1 MEAPV
6 NQPVPGTPQE
16 NPTQEPDSQTVEQC
30 ITYLSRK
37 DDTTRF
43 VGLAMLSSL
52 LTHIKDINVLT
63 RCWKSL
69 NPRFL
74 GRLLKSGVTSQKSPE
89 EAKDMVELAVHV
101 LHAFATLLP
110 NSAEEVSLVGRAPLL
125 VEILPKCSIITQ
137 ATMLQTLLVFSTGR
151 KGSGVIVSIED
162 LSPLIK
168 CSVEHETAM
177 QVLQHAFIN
186 SIHESPLL
194 KRRLETFLPSICEDM
209 LAMDKASRSRILSFL
224 SDLLARLP
232 SELLP
237 TETNWVK
244 AAYTAIRAVITFGH
258 NSHERSHCIKIAASL
273 LHKYPPSLLFGPK
286 ALGKATVNE
295 EKPFVYFFMQL
306 ALIDLRATFPALL
319 EQLATPSY
327 GNTAHRLASDF
338 DVLAAFLGYLLM
350 VEDFDDIPITPD
362 LLLKLKA
369 DIGETFGLTLE
380 FLRDRWDAGY
390 AGAPG
395 FEPGF
400 EKDVPL
406 SLTWETKL
414 EGGIVCDP
422 LVIAAVRALSLWLK
436 EDESL
441 RKESGGLTDLFLG
454 LWKKGKEDGVDY
466 RFWIL
471 SALEGTV
478 EEDNG
483 RERFLQYQGIH
494 ILWADLKAIYVNRNA
509 GEDDLRIALDETRV
523 LTQVVTLGDKAN
535 ETWVKEVLAVVN
547 IRGDSG
553 MRLELDA
560 AMARLASACLAKT
573 HKAVRRRL
581 KDDVQKV
588 KEVCGRLFA
597 IASERMEDGEGIAE
611 LVGEAVEEL
620 NGM

>member
-6 NQPVPGTPQE
+6 NQPVSGTSHD

-30 ITYLSRK
+30 IAYLSCK
-37 DDTTRF
+37 DDTSRF
-43 VGLAMLSSL
+43 VGLAMLSSF
-52 LTHIKDINVLT
+52 LTHIQDINVLA

-74 GRLLKSGVTSQKSPE
+74 DRLLRS
-89 EAKDMVELAVHV
+89 ARDMVELAVHV
-101 LHAFATLLP
+101 IHAFSTLLP
-110 NSAEEVSLVGRAPLL
+110 DSAEEVSLVGRAPLL
-125 VEILPKCSIITQ
+125 AEILPGCSIITQ
-137 ATMLQTLLVFSTGR
+137 ATILQTLLVFSTGR
-151 KGSGVIVSIED
+151 KGSEVIVTIKD

-168 CSVEHETAM
+168 CSVEHEVAM
-177 QVLQHAFIN
+177 QILQYSFVN
-186 SIHESPLL
+186 SIPEPLL
-194 KRRLETFLPSICEDM
+194 LKGPLKRFLPSVCEDM

-224 SDLLARLP
+224 SDLLARFP
-232 SELLP
+232 PELLP
-237 TETNWVK
+237 SDTNWVRS
-244 AAYTAIRAVITFGH
+244 AYAAIRVVITSGH
-258 NSHERSHCIKIAASL
+258 SSHERSHCTKIAASL

-286 ALGKATVNE
+286 ALGKAPANE
-295 EKPFVYFFMQL
+295 EKPFVYFFIQL
-306 ALIDLRATFPALL
+306 VLIDLRASFPALL

-327 GNTAHRLASDF
+327 ESTAHRLASDF

-350 VEDFDDIPITPD
+350 VEDLGDIPITPD

-390 AGAPG
+390 AGAAG

-406 SLTWETKL
+406 SITWETKL
-414 EGGIVCDP
+414 EGGIAHDP
-422 LVIAAVRALSLWLK
+422 LVIAATRALSLWLK

-441 RKESGGLTDLFLG
+441 RKESGGLTDFFLG
-454 LWKKGKEDGVDY
+454 LWKKGKEDGVDH

-471 SALEGTV
+471 SSLEGTV

-483 RERFLQYQGIH
+483 REQFLQYQGIDL
-494 ILWADLKAIYVNRNA
+494 IWTDLKAIYVDENA
-509 GEDDLRIALDETRV
+509 GEDDLRIAFDETRV
-523 LTQVVTLGDKAN
+523 LTQVVMLGDRPN
-535 ETWVKEVLAVVN
+535 EVWVMEVLATVN
-547 IRGDSG
+547 IGGGSG

-581 KDDVQKV
+581 KGDVQKV

-597 IASERMEDGEGIAE
+597 IASGGMEDGGGIAE
-611 LVGEAVEEL
+611 LVGEAMEEL
-620 NGM
+620 DGM

>member
-6 NQPVPGTPQE
+6 NQPMSDTPQA

-30 ITYLSRK
+30 INYLRRK
-37 DDTTRF
+37 DDTSRF
-43 VGLAMLSSL
+43 VGLAMLSSF
-52 LTHIKDINVLT
+52 LTHIQDVDVLT

-74 GRLLKSGVTSQKSPE
+74 DRLLKSGATSQKSPE
-89 EAKDMVELAVHV
+89 EARDMVELAVHV
-101 LHAFATLLP
+101 THAFSTLLP
-110 NSAEEVSLVGRAPLL
+110 NSAEEASLVGRAPLL
-125 VEILPKCSIITQ
+125 TEILPKCSIITQ
-137 ATMLQTLLVFSTGR
+137 ATILQTLLVFSTGR
-151 KGSGVIVSIED
+151 KGSEVIAGIKD

-177 QVLQHAFIN
+177 QILQHAFVR
-186 SIHESPLL
+186 SISEPLL
-194 KRRLETFLPSICEDM
+194 VKDQLKRLLPLICEDI
-209 LAMDKASRSRILSFL
+209 LATGKASRSRILSFL

-237 TETNWVK
+237 PDTNWVRS
-244 AAYTAIRAVITFGH
+244 AYTAIRAVITSGH
-258 NSHERSHCIKIAASL
+258 NSHERSHCTKIAASL

-286 ALGKATVNE
+286 ALGKAPANE

-306 ALIDLRATFPALL
+306 VLIDLRATFPALL

-327 GNTAHRLASDF
+327 GSTAHRLASDF

-390 AGAPG
+390 AGAAG

-400 EKDVPL
+400 EKDTPL
-406 SLTWETKL
+406 SITWETKL
-414 EGGIVCDP
+414 EGGIARDP

-454 LWKKGKEDGVDY
+454 LWKKGKEDGVDH

-471 SALEGTV
+471 SSLEGTV

-483 RERFLQYQGIH
+483 REQFLQYQGIDL
-494 ILWADLKAIYVNRNA
+494 IWADLKAIYVNRGA
-509 GEDDLRIALDETRV
+509 GEDDLRIAFDEARV
-523 LTQVVTLGDKAN
+523 LTQVVILEDKAD
-535 ETWVKEVLAVVN
+535 EVWVKDVLAAVN
-547 IRGDSG
+547 IRGDSV
-553 MRLELDA
+553 MHLELDA
-560 AMARLASACLAKT
+560 AIARLASACLVKT
-573 HKAVRRRL
+573 HKAARRRL

-588 KEVCGRLFA
+588 KEVCERLFA
-597 IASERMEDGEGIAE
+597 IASERTEDGRGIAE

-620 NGM
+620 DGV